1 MELTLDHHLTIKAT
15 LDALFDEQLTQD
27 EAVKFITEKTPLT
40 PDEVLA
46 LIAEMTD
53 DVITEPQP

>member
-15 LDALFDEQLTQD
+15 LDALFEEQITQD
-27 EAVKFITEKTPLT
+27 EAVKFITKKTPLT

>member
-27 EAVKFITEKTPLT
+27 EAVKFITGKTPLT